1 LGGAGATEL
10 REIDRGFL
18 FFQQRI
24 GSTSPVKVAIVTVK
38 SLDAHIEECTRVSDA
53 LMALFEP
60 AVRNSGRKAGTSPE

>member
-1 LGGAGATEL
+1 MVTFPIVVTSSPLFECFLGGAGAAEL

-38 SLDAHIEECTRVSDA
+38 GLDAHIE
-53 LMALFEP
+53 
-60 AVRNSGRKAGTSPE
+60 